1 MKVYKVKKELENY
14 IDRIEKTNLINASL
28 CIKDDKLIINTEID
42 GKYSTPLEVLN
53 LINNELNK
61 EDLDKD
67 KFLSLDVYIYDLG
80 ELFELKSLW
89 NFISDYPLDFEYK
102 ECRGILHFKE
112 KKDEKSV
119 KNAYKKI
126 LNNFDMDLDSKDI
139 VEVVNKTKV
148 NGIDGF
154 KELLENYYK
163 YLDEKLIKELIKER
177 GIDIS
182 DLDEDM
188 ADFRDYSRYPYTY
201 IDVIEEEDYYFI
213 AFSVFPDESYQG

>member
-1 MKVYKVKKELENY
+1 MKVYKIKKELENY
-14 IDRIEKTNLINASL
+14 IDIREKTNLINASL
-28 CIKDDKLIINTEID
+28 CIKDDKLIINTETD

-67 KFLSLDVYIYDLG
+67 KFLSLDVYICDLG
-80 ELFELKSLW
+80 ELFELKEFWYFCDRCTMLA
-89 NFISDYPLDFEYK
+89 FRYK
-102 ECRGILHFKE
+102 ESKGILHFKE
-112 KKDEKSV
+112 KKDERSV

-126 LNNFDMDLDSKDI
+126 LNNFYMDLDSKDI

-163 YLDEKLIKELIKER
+163 YLDEKIIRER

-182 DLDEDM
+182 DPSFDL

-201 IDVIEEEDYYFI
+201 INVIEEEDYYFI
-213 AFSVFPDESYQG
+213 AFSVFPDESYKG